1 MSYKTLE
8 LKDFGVLDSF
18 GFQPPG
24 AYWETPG
31 GSQLMSCPVC
41 GKSAFLM
48 HEVEKKGDKI
58 TITSSIVC
66 PFKPCTAHY
75 FVRASKI
82 IPC

>member
-1 MSYKTLE
+1 MSYKTFE
-8 LKDFGVLDSF
+8 LKNVGTLDSF
-18 GFQPPG
+18 GFQSPG
-24 AYWETPG
+24 TYWETPG

-48 HEVEKKGDKI
+48 HEVEKKDAKI
-58 TITSSIVC
+58 TITPSIIC

-75 FVRASKI
+75 HVRDSKI